1 VQTGLPPDSVK
12 LRVNV
17 FLQKDLALF
26 VGENQ
31 ISPIFAIPK
40 NIAFSGDLS
49 PILRLFGG
57 WIGSSVG

>member
-1 VQTGLPPDSVK
+1 LT
-12 LRVNV
+12 R
-17 FLQKDLALF
+17 F